1 MIKKLIIV
9 FLTILPVM
17 AMTARA
23 QTIVDSGT
31 FGDNLTWTL
40 TDYDDGEE
48 NTTVYQLSI
57 SGNGDMIDS
66 NSNYNLPW
74 YSYRRQIEKVIIAD
88 GVTNIGSHVF
98 KDFENLKVVTIPSCV
113 TSIGNSAFADCYK
126 LKEVEIPNSVTS
138 IGGDA
143 FAGCGLTSI
152 VLPNSVTKIES
163 LTFFGCYYLTS
174 ITIPN
179 SVTTIGRRSFER
191 CSSLTTVTIPNSVTS
206 IGEMAF
212 DGCTSL
218 TTITLPNSVTSIED
232 DVFYGCCSLTSV
244 NIPNGVTSIGIS
256 AFNGCNSLASIDIP
270 NSVTSIDS
278 YAFSGCSNLTS
289 IDIPNSVISIGSHA
303 FSRCV
308 GLTSISI
315 PKSVTNID
323 INPFTGCS
331 GLKKLTVESGNP
343 NYDSRD
349 NCNGIIETKTN
360 SLISGL
366 QNTIV
371 PSTVTC
377 IGNYA
382 FQSCG
387 FTVFNIPNTITSIG
401 ERAFEGCSSLTSFT
415 IPNSVTSIGEHAFE
429 GCSGLTSIDIP
440 NSVTS
445 IGDEAFSKCSGLTSV
460 HISNSVSC
468 LRGTFNECSSLT
480 SVIIPNSVETVEYSA
495 FFGCTSLT
503 LVTLPNSLKKIGYMA
518 FEDCHSLE
526 SITIPRSVKEIDTR
540 AFNDCE
546 KLTSIT
552 CLALNP
558 PECTWGYFV
567 SYNKEPEIT
576 LYVPTGYK
584 EKYAAVEP
592 WSKFK
597 EIIEIDVDMEL
608 ELVLTATEN
617 DGLVTLRFDAVCHD
631 LRHRIIR
638 VDENGVKAK
647 VESKEGCSFPAT
659 IEYVDNPPAGTYTY
673 YAQTVYIDGNG
684 ESVSLMSNEVIVTV
698 AEPQTEEQEDK
709 DYVSLLGSI
718 EYDKNM
724 PATGVKVKFSDGV
737 TVDVVGSNFKR
748 AKVPVDTDITLTV
761 VGDASHD
768 YEPMNLHIERHQKP
782 ILLKGV
788 YKPDFVATEETNDL
802 ALCSPVEVTT
812 SNGEHFATFTV
823 KNLSADHAWEGCVTA
838 KAIKKSLADKGNDI
852 TTLEGNGQR
861 FLREPLFYK
870 GYDCV
875 TVKKGS
881 TEQLKIKLQ
890 NLSLKE
896 DTEFYI
902 YLVSEG
908 RWEDGNELT
917 SVKPLAV
924 DGASTV
930 EGNPLATI
938 IGKTEEGAAG
948 ARELTDEEKE
958 DVAYFVLGQ
967 SSVTPGMD
975 GIVGDLSAI
984 QKIMLRITGKKTA
997 SEAAEV
1003 LYNWFGG
1010 GSIAEAINDPNF
1022 RTISSEVKAEIW
1034 KIYSNGIT
1042 PFTQTYWRKLVGS
1055 FADVA
1060 NADLTIGLLHDLL
1073 TATTSNDQFEQVMA
1087 CAGMIYQLTAGQY
1100 VPLSSMM
1107 YSYMAVGK
1115 ALIAAARQFSPI
1127 MEKRYLTSRLIQ
1139 NKPYHGNDENRVN
1152 EAIDFKIYIKTGKK
1166 DKTRIN
1172 FTNGDVA
1179 RQIVGVS
1186 IKAAHRQGTTPAEFA
1201 FNPIWKED
1209 CIMLQSDGKGMVP
1222 GSGVVSEGNEVA
1234 EFYMEIKWSNGR
1246 TTLIPLLENS
1256 GGGRTDGVK
1265 FDQNGA
1271 HMDTYDK
1278 FYEENPWVYT
1288 VTLTTTT
1295 GEDAMADELYLG
1307 NNKKRD

>member
-23 QTIVDSGT
+23 QTMVDSGI

-40 TDYDDGEE
+40 TDYDDGDE
-48 NTTVYQLSI
+48 NTTVYQLTI
-57 SGNGDMIDS
+57 SGNGDMIDI
-66 NSNYNLPW
+66 NSSYDLPW
-74 YSYRRQIEKVIIAD
+74 YSYRGQIEKVIIAD
-88 GVTNIGSHVF
+88 GVTNIGNYVF
-98 KDFENLKVVTIPSCV
+98 EYFTKLKEVTIPSSV
-113 TSIGNSAFADCYK
+113 TSIGKSAFDDCYN
-126 LKEVEIPNSVTS
+126 LKGVEIPNSVTA
-138 IGGDA
+138 IGEEA
-143 FAGCGLTSI
+143 FGGCGLTSI

-163 LTFFGCYYLTS
+163 FTFFRCSKLTS

-179 SVTTIGRRSFER
+179 SVTTIGGRSFED
-191 CSSLTTVTIPNSVTS
+191 CSSLATVTIPNSVATIEHMAFEGCTSLTAITIPNSVTS
-206 IGEMAF
+206 IEY
-212 DGCTSL
+212 
-218 TTITLPNSVTSIED
+218 N
-232 DVFYGCCSLTSV
+232 VFYGCSSLTSV
-244 NIPNGVTSIGIS
+244 NIPNSVTYIGFS
-256 AFNGCNSLASIDIP
+256 AFQYCNSLASIDIP

-278 YAFSGCSNLTS
+278 YAFSSCSSLAS
-289 IDIPNSVISIGSHA
+289 IDIPNSVTSIGSHA
-303 FSRCV
+303 FQGCI

-315 PKSVTNID
+315 PKSVTNIGN
-323 INPFTGCS
+323 NPFTGCS
-331 GLKKLTVESGNP
+331 GLTKLSVESGNP

-360 SLISGL
+360 SLIVGL

-371 PSTVTC
+371 PSSVTC

-382 FQSCG
+382 FQSCD

-401 ERAFEGCSSLTSFT
+401 EHAFEGCSSLTSFT
-415 IPNSVTSIGEHAFE
+415 IPNSVTSIGEQAFE

-445 IGDEAFSKCSGLTSV
+445 IGYEAFSKCSGLTSV
-460 HISNSVSC
+460 HISSSVSC
-468 LRGTFNECSSLT
+468 LSGTFSECSSLT
-480 SVIIPNSVETVEYSA
+480 SVIIPNSVETVESGA
-495 FFGCTSLT
+495 FLYCTSLT

-540 AFNDCE
+540 AFDDCE

-558 PECTWGYFV
+558 PECSTYCF
-567 SYNKEPEIT
+567 SYNREPEIT
-576 LYVPTGYK
+576 LYVPTGCK

-592 WSKFK
+592 WNKFK
-597 EIIEIDVDMEL
+597 EIIEIDVEMEP
-608 ELVLTATEN
+608 ELTLTATEN
-617 DGLVTLRFDAVCHD
+617 NGLVTLRFDAVCND

-647 VESKEGCSFPAT
+647 VESKEGSSFPAT

-684 ESVSLMSNEVIVTV
+684 ESVSLKSNEVTVTV
-698 AEPQTEEQEDK
+698 AEPQTEEQEAK

-737 TVDVVGSNFKR
+737 TVDVVGSNFMR

-782 ILLKGV
+782 VLLKGV

-881 TEQLKIKLQ
+881 TEQLKIKLH

-908 RWEDGNELT
+908 RWEDGNEQT

-984 QKIMLRITGKKTA
+984 QKIILSITGKKTA

-1034 KIYSNGIT
+1034 KIYSNGTT

-1060 NADLTIGLLHDLL
+1060 NADLTIGLLHDLA

-1100 VPLSSMM
+1100 VPLSSAM
-1107 YSYMAVGK
+1107 YSYMVVGK

-1127 MEKRYLTSRLIQ
+1127 IEKRYLTSRLLQ

-1186 IKAAHRQGTTPAEFA
+1186 IKAAHRQGATPAEFA

-1209 CIMLQSDGKGMVP
+1209 CIMLQTDGKGMVA

-1234 EFYMEIKWSNGR
+1234 VFYMEIKWSNGR
-1246 TTLIPLLENS
+1246 TTLIPLLEDS

-1271 HMDTYDK
+1271 HMQTYNN
-1278 FYEENPWVYT
+1278 FNEENPWVYT